1 MFSQFIILKL
11 LIMKEYY
18 NFITIND
25 YLHYYRYDYIKF
37 KEQYCL
43 YNVISYKYI
52 TNVTIIDQE
61 RSKIKTWI
69 IKIYTFYDANTII
82 IIYI

>member
-1 MFSQFIILKL
+1 
-11 LIMKEYY
+11 MKEYY

-61 RSKIKTWI
+61 RSKIKT
-69 IKIYTFYDANTII
+69 
-82 IIYI
+82 